1 MAYVVRDFDGTN
13 GSWDQLRGRDGTG
26 AGKKQVLV
34 WPVNIRRDS
43 YGNII
48 ARDKITTFRAA
59 LAGNGE
65 EAYLTGSWRSEAGEE
80 SHREST
86 LSRNAQ
92 RQNLNDEVLLDDN
105 NGSFEKSMDPVYDRH
120 GLVTYYQQSMETY
133 DKAAELY
140 DRNGEFVRSQHSDN
154 LGAYNHAAYA
164 VQEYETQVDENQ
176 ALLHRNGEAYVME
189 NTWTTSEQ
197 YPNDPFTSVVKE
209 GSADILERVA
219 AGTYIMEELEAP
231 EGFAKALP
239 MGISVEE
246 TARIQ
251 TVTMVDEPTKT
262 EFSKIDGGS
271 DISEDTASSLTTAE
285 ENSAFDCGYVKGA
298 VLGLWKTEGGFA
310 EKNVRKEQD
319 TAECQQEK
327 AADWYM
333 KWTTDETPHEITHL
347 PVGSYLWKEIQVPS
361 GFVSHDPVAVRVT
374 DRPELQKFEMKE
386 EHTRVEVEK
395 YCLENG
401 KDSADGEVPVAGAG
415 FTLYP
420 AKLDAAG
427 EVCRDEDGQLLYVED
442 SPVAH
447 WTTDDG
453 TTYRGFP
460 TAFETMYLEHGAK
473 PGSSVAWDDGV
484 DPHRAEYVSER
495 QKELLR
501 PQDPKQTVYTY
512 RTESGA
518 CIRIGVTK
526 EQDPLSDH
534 LYRFEYQF
542 EWQQLP
548 EINAYA
554 CTYLTLENHQR
565 FDYLPAESSYV
576 LVETEVPPGFVRGEA
591 VLVTVKDT
599 GTVQLYRI
607 ENEEGT
613 LLISKVYEN
622 GSKELA
628 GAILALYRADEEGG
642 LTRSSRYLFDSWV
655 SGSDGR
661 YTELD
666 AINHRIPQGYA
677 EGDLKPHRIRRL
689 PDGTY

>member
-1 MAYVVRDFDGTN
+1 MY
-13 GSWDQLRGRDGTG
+13 
-26 AGKKQVLV
+26 GKNKTPQ
-34 WPVNIRRDS
+34 N
-43 YGNII
+43 
-48 ARDKITTFRAA
+48 A
-59 LAGNGE
+59 
-65 EAYLTGSWRSEAGEE
+65 
-80 SHREST
+80 
-86 LSRNAQ
+86 SRKKL
-92 RQNLNDEVLLDDN
+92 LN
-105 NGSFEKSMDPVYDRH
+105 
-120 GLVTYYQQSMETY
+120 
-133 DKAAELY
+133 
-140 DRNGEFVRSQHSDN
+140 
-154 LGAYNHAAYA
+154 
-164 VQEYETQVDENQ
+164 
-176 ALLHRNGEAYVME
+176 
-189 NTWTTSEQ
+189 
-197 YPNDPFTSVVKE
+197 
-209 GSADILERVA
+209 
-219 AGTYIMEELEAP
+219 
-231 EGFAKALP
+231 
-239 MGISVEE
+239 
-246 TARIQ
+246 
-251 TVTMVDEPTKT
+251 
-262 EFSKIDGGS
+262 
-271 DISEDTASSLTTAE
+271 
-285 ENSAFDCGYVKGA
+285 
-298 VLGLWKTEGGFA
+298 
-310 EKNVRKEQD
+310 
-319 TAECQQEK
+319 
-327 AADWYM
+327 WYM

-453 TTYRGFP
+453 TTYREFP
-460 TAFETMYLEHGAK
+460 TTFETMYLEHGAK

-484 DPHRAEYVSER
+484 DLHRAEYVSER

-542 EWQQLP
+542 EWQQIP
-548 EINAYA
+548 EVNAYA

-576 LVETEVPPGFVRGEA
+576 LVETEVPPGFARGEA

-628 GAILALYRADEEGG
+628 GARLALYRAMKREG
-642 LTRSSRYLFDSWV
+642 
-655 SGSDGR
+655 
-661 YTELD
+661 
-666 AINHRIPQGYA
+666 
-677 EGDLKPHRIRRL
+677 
-689 PDGTY
+689 